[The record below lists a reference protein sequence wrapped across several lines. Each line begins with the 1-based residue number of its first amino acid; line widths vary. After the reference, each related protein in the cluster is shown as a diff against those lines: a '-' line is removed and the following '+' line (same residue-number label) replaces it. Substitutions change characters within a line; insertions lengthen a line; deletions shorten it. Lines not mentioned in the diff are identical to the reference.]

1 MRLYHNDNRFNS
13 PGGYNYSKFPN
24 TETKTDKF
32 KWGRQIHS
40 HSVRF
45 FSDISFSSG
54 LNNKLKSKDIENLNN
69 IITTLDLVNIYKSTH
84 PTSVEYIIYWIFLH
98 MEQFF

>member
-13 PGGYNYSKFPN
+13 PGRYNYYKFPN
-24 TETKTDKF
+24 TESKTDKF

-54 LNNKLKSKDIENLNN
+54 LKNKLKSKDIENLNN
-69 IITTLDLVNIYKSTH
+69 IITTLDLVNIYRA
-84 PTSVEYIIYWIFLH
+84 PTQHLWNISSINTH